1 VVEDGYQ
8 WRKYG
13 KVTRD
18 NPSPRAYFKFSFAPT
33 CPVKKVQRSIEDPF
47 VLVAT
52 YEGEH
57 NHPHPT
63 QIEATGTS
71 RCGTFGA
78 APCSTS
84 IAFSGPTIT

>member
-13 KVTRD
+13 KVVRV
-18 NPSPRAYFKFSFAPT
+18 NPSLRAYFKCFFAST
-33 CPVKKVQRSIEDPF
+33 CLVKKVQRGIEDPS

-57 NHPHPT
+57 NHTYPT
-63 QIEATGTS
+63 QIKATGTS